1 MSTQSSQSSQ
11 TTHSAQA
18 QPLAGRHAVV
28 TGGGSGIGAATA
40 ATLLR
45 AGARVTLMG
54 RDAGRLQTQRATL
67 IDGANDAQVACVSVD
82 VTDEAGVERA
92 FAQAAAELGA
102 IDILVN
108 NAGQAQAAPFTQTD
122 LALWRRML
130 DVNLTGAFLCTRA
143 VLPAMLA
150 QKRGRIVNV
159 ASTAGQVGYP
169 YVAAYCASKHGVI
182 GMTRALAL
190 EVATQGVTVNAVC
203 PGYTETELLHASIEQ
218 ITRKTSRSEAEA
230 RSLLVRHNPQ
240 QRFVTPDE
248 VADAVLWLCGP
259 GSSAITGQSISVSGG
274 EIT

>member
-1 MSTQSSQSSQ
+1 MSMSDET
-11 TTHSAQA
+11 
-18 QPLAGRHAVV
+18 LKDRHAVV

-40 ATLLR
+40 AALLH

-54 RDAGRLQTQRATL
+54 RDAAKLEAQREAL
-67 IDGANDAQVACVSVD
+67 GGGARVACVSVD
-82 VTDEAGVERA
+82 VTDEHAVNDA
-92 FAQAAAELGA
+92 FARAAEGLGA

-108 NAGQAQAAPFTQTD
+108 NAGQATASPFAQTGLD
-122 LALWRRML
+122 LWKRML
-130 DVNLTGAFLCTRA
+130 DVNLTGVFLCTRA

-150 QKRGRIVNV
+150 RKSGRIVNV

-190 EVATQGVTVNAVC
+190 ETATQGVTVNAVC
-203 PGYTETELLHASIEQ
+203 PGYTETELLQASLDQ

-230 RSLLVRHNPQ
+230 RSILVRHNPQ
-240 QRFVTPDE
+240 QRFVQPEE
-248 VADAVLWLCGP
+248 VANAVLWLCAP

>member
-1 MSTQSSQSSQ
+1 MN
-11 TTHSAQA
+11 THDALHQ
-18 QPLAGRHAVV
+18 RHAVV

-40 ATLLR
+40 TALLK

-54 RDAGRLQTQRATL
+54 REMAKLVTQREKL
-67 IDGANDAQVACVSVD
+67 GGGEHIACVSVD
-82 VTDEAGVERA
+82 VADEAAVNDA
-92 FAQAAAELGA
+92 FARATQALGDV
-102 IDILVN
+102 DILVN
-108 NAGQAQAAPFTQTD
+108 NAGQATAAPFAQTD
-122 LALWRRML
+122 LALWKRML

-150 QKRGRIVNV
+150 RKHGRIVNV

-203 PGYTETELLHASIEQ
+203 PGYTETELLQASLEQ

-230 RSLLVRHNPQ
+230 RSILVRHNPQ

-248 VADAVLWLCGP
+248 VANAVLWLCAP

>member
-1 MSTQSSQSSQ
+1 MSMNDALHQ
-11 TTHSAQA
+11 
-18 QPLAGRHAVV
+18 RHAVV

-40 ATLLR
+40 KALLH

-54 RDAGRLQTQRATL
+54 RDMTKLEAQRDTL
-67 IDGANDAQVACVSVD
+67 GGGENIGCVSVD
-82 VTDEAGVERA
+82 VADEAAVNDA
-92 FAQAAAELGA
+92 FARAVQALGD

-108 NAGQAQAAPFTQTD
+108 NAGQATAAPFAQTD
-122 LALWRRML
+122 LALWKRML

-150 QKRGRIVNV
+150 RKHGRIVNV

-203 PGYTETELLHASIEQ
+203 PGYTETELLQASLAQ

-230 RSLLVRHNPQ
+230 RSILVRHNPQ

-248 VADAVLWLCGP
+248 VANAVLWLCAP

>member
-1 MSTQSSQSSQ
+1 MSMSDDT
-11 TTHSAQA
+11 
-18 QPLAGRHAVV
+18 LKDRHAVV
-28 TGGGSGIGAATA
+28 TGGGSGIGAAA
-40 ATLLR
+40 AAALLR

-54 RDAGRLQTQRATL
+54 RDAAKLEVQRTTL
-67 IDGANDAQVACVSVD
+67 GGGENIACVSVD
-82 VTDEAGVERA
+82 VTDEDAVSAA
-92 FAQAAAELGA
+92 FARAADGLGA

-108 NAGQAQAAPFTQTD
+108 NAGQATAAPFAQTD
-122 LALWRRML
+122 LALWKRML
-130 DVNLTGAFLCTRA
+130 DVNLTGVFLCTRA

-150 QKRGRIVNV
+150 RKSGRIVNV

-190 EVATQGVTVNAVC
+190 EVATQGITVNAVC
-203 PGYTETELLHASIEQ
+203 PGYTETELLQASLDQ

-240 QRFVTPDE
+240 QRFVQPEE
-248 VADAVLWLCGP
+248 VANAVLWLCAP

>member
-1 MSTQSSQSSQ
+1 MSDPTL
-11 TTHSAQA
+11 QA
-18 QPLAGRHAVV
+18 RHAVV
-28 TGGGSGIGAATA
+28 TGGGSGIGASIA
-40 ATLLR
+40 AMLLG

-54 RDAGRLQTQRATL
+54 RDAAKL
-67 IDGANDAQVACVSVD
+67 DAQREALGGGENVACVSVD
-82 VTDEAGVERA
+82 VADEAAVQAA
-92 FAQAAAELGA
+92 FARAAEGLGA

-108 NAGQAQAAPFTQTD
+108 NAGQATAAPFVHTD
-122 LALWRRML
+122 LALWKRML
-130 DVNLTGAFLCTRA
+130 DVNLTGVFLCTRA

-150 QKRGRIVNV
+150 RKSGRIVNV

-203 PGYTETELLHASIEQ
+203 PGYTETELLQASVEQ

-230 RSLLVRHNPQ
+230 RSILVRHNPQ
-240 QRFVTPDE
+240 QRFVQPEE
-248 VADAVLWLCGP
+248 VANAVLWLCAP

>member
-1 MSTQSSQSSQ
+1 MSMSDDT
-11 TTHSAQA
+11 
-18 QPLAGRHAVV
+18 LKDRHAVV

-40 ATLLR
+40 AALLH

-54 RDAGRLQTQRATL
+54 RDAAKLEAQREAL
-67 IDGANDAQVACVSVD
+67 GAGERIACVSVD
-82 VTDEAGVERA
+82 VTDEHAVNDA
-92 FAQAAAELGA
+92 FARAAEGLGA

-108 NAGQAQAAPFTQTD
+108 NAGQATASPFAQTGLD
-122 LALWRRML
+122 LWKRML
-130 DVNLTGAFLCTRA
+130 DVNLTGVFLCTRA

-150 QKRGRIVNV
+150 RKSGRIVNV

-190 EVATQGVTVNAVC
+190 ETATQGVTVNAVC
-203 PGYTETELLHASIEQ
+203 PGYTETELLQASLDQ

-230 RSLLVRHNPQ
+230 RSILVRHNPQ
-240 QRFVTPDE
+240 QRFVQPEE
-248 VADAVLWLCGP
+248 VANAVLWLCAP

>member
-1 MSTQSSQSSQ
+1 MSMN
-11 TTHSAQA
+11 QA
-18 QPLAGRHAVV
+18 ILNDHHAVV

-40 ATLLR
+40 AALLQ

-54 RDAGRLQTQRATL
+54 RDAARL
-67 IDGANDAQVACVSVD
+67 DAQRTALGGGENVACVSVD
-82 VTDEAGVERA
+82 ITDEDVVNAA
-92 FAQAAAELGA
+92 FARAAETLGA

-108 NAGQAQAAPFTQTD
+108 NAGQAQAAPFAQTD
-122 LALWRRML
+122 LALWKRML

-150 QKRGRIVNV
+150 RKAGRIVNV

-203 PGYTETELLHASIEQ
+203 PGYTETELLQASLEQ

-230 RSLLVRHNPQ
+230 RSILVRHNPQ
-240 QRFVTPDE
+240 QRFVTPEE
-248 VADAVLWLCGP
+248 VANAVLWLCAP

>member
-1 MSTQSSQSSQ
+1 MNDALHQ
-11 TTHSAQA
+11 
-18 QPLAGRHAVV
+18 RHAVV

-40 ATLLR
+40 KALLH

-54 RDAGRLQTQRATL
+54 RDMTKLEAQRDTL
-67 IDGANDAQVACVSVD
+67 GGGENIGCVSVD
-82 VTDEAGVERA
+82 VADEAAVNDA
-92 FAQAAAELGA
+92 FARAVQALGD

-108 NAGQAQAAPFTQTD
+108 NAGQATAAPFAQTD
-122 LALWRRML
+122 LALWKRML

-150 QKRGRIVNV
+150 RKHGRIVNV

-203 PGYTETELLHASIEQ
+203 PGYTETELLQASLAQ

-230 RSLLVRHNPQ
+230 RSILVRHNPQ

-248 VADAVLWLCGP
+248 VANAVLWLCAP

>member
-1 MSTQSSQSSQ
+1 MS
-11 TTHSAQA
+11 
-18 QPLAGRHAVV
+18 LGILNDRHAVV

-40 ATLLR
+40 ATLLG

-54 RDAGRLQTQRATL
+54 RDATRLE
-67 IDGANDAQVACVSVD
+67 AQKTALGGGDNVACVSVD
-82 VTDEAGVERA
+82 IANEEAVTAA
-92 FAQAAAELGA
+92 FAQAVAALGE

-108 NAGQAQAAPFTQTD
+108 NAGQATAAPFAQTD
-122 LALWRRML
+122 LALWQRML

-143 VLPAMLA
+143 VLPAML
-150 QKRGRIVNV
+150 KRKSGRIVNV

-203 PGYTETELLHASIEQ
+203 PGYTETELLQASLDQ

-230 RSLLVRHNPQ
+230 RSILVRHNPQ

-248 VADAVLWLCGP
+248 VGDAVLWLCGP

>member
-1 MSTQSSQSSQ
+1 MRDDTLEG
-11 TTHSAQA
+11 T
-18 QPLAGRHAVV
+18 HAVV

-40 ATLLR
+40 AALLH

-54 RDAGRLQTQRATL
+54 RDAARLDAQRAAL
-67 IDGANDAQVACVSVD
+67 GGGEQVACVSVD
-82 VTDEAGVERA
+82 ITDEDAVNAA
-92 FAQAAAELGA
+92 FARAAEALGA
-102 IDILVN
+102 VDILVN

-122 LALWRRML
+122 LALWKRML

-143 VLPAMLA
+143 VLPGMLA
-150 QKRGRIVNV
+150 RKAGRIVNV

-203 PGYTETELLHASIEQ
+203 PGYTETELLQASLEQ

-230 RSLLVRHNPQ
+230 RSILVRHNPQ
-240 QRFVTPDE
+240 QRFVTPEE
-248 VADAVLWLCGP
+248 VANAVLWLCAP

>member
-1 MSTQSSQSSQ
+1 MSIP
-11 TTHSAQA
+11 QA
-18 QPLAGRHAVV
+18 PLAGRHAVV

-54 RDAGRLQTQRATL
+54 RDAARLDVQRASL
-67 IDGANDAQVACVSVD
+67 GGAENVACASVD
-82 VTDEAGVERA
+82 VTDEAAVHAA
-92 FAQAAAELGA
+92 FAQAVAGFGTV
-102 IDILVN
+102 DILVN
-108 NAGQAQAAPFTQTD
+108 NAGQAQAAPFAQTD

-150 QKRGRIVNV
+150 QKHGRVVNV

-190 EVATQGVTVNAVC
+190 EVATQGVTINAVC
-203 PGYTETELLHASIEQ
+203 PGYTETELLQASIDQ
-218 ITRKTSRSEAEA
+218 ITRKTSRSEEEA
-230 RSLLVRHNPQ
+230 RSILVRHNPQ

-248 VADAVLWLCGP
+248 VANAVLWLCAP

>member
-1 MSTQSSQSSQ
+1 MSALTL
-11 TTHSAQA
+11 
-18 QPLAGRHAVV
+18 LAGRHAVV

-40 ATLLR
+40 AALLR
-45 AGARVTLMG
+45 AGARVTLTG
-54 RDAGRLQTQRATL
+54 RDAARLEAQRAALGSTE
-67 IDGANDAQVACVSVD
+67 NVACESVD
-82 VTDEAGVERA
+82 VTDESAVDAA
-92 FAQAAAELGA
+92 FARAAERFGA
-102 IDILVN
+102 VDILVN
-108 NAGQAQAAPFTQTD
+108 NAGQAQAAPFSQTD

-150 QKRGRIVNV
+150 QKSGRIVNV

-203 PGYTETELLHASIEQ
+203 PGYTETELLQASIDQ
-218 ITRKTSRSEAEA
+218 ITRKTSRSAAEA
-230 RSLLVRHNPQ
+230 RSILVRHNPQ

-248 VADAVLWLCGP
+248 VANAVLWLCAP
-259 GSSAITGQSISVSGG
+259 GSAAITGQSISVSGG

>member
-1 MSTQSSQSSQ
+1 MN
-11 TTHSAQA
+11 HAI
-18 QPLAGRHAVV
+18 LNDRHAVV

-40 ATLLR
+40 AALLH

-54 RDAGRLQTQRATL
+54 RDAARLDAQRAAL
-67 IDGANDAQVACVSVD
+67 GGGENVACVSVD
-82 VTDEAGVERA
+82 ITDEDAVNAA
-92 FAQAAAELGA
+92 FARAAETLGA
-102 IDILVN
+102 VDILVN

-122 LALWRRML
+122 LALWKRML

-143 VLPAMLA
+143 VLPGMLERKA
-150 QKRGRIVNV
+150 GRIVNV

-203 PGYTETELLHASIEQ
+203 PGYTETELLQASLEQ

-230 RSLLVRHNPQ
+230 RSILVRHNPQ
-240 QRFVTPDE
+240 QRFVTPEE
-248 VADAVLWLCGP
+248 VANAVLWLCAP
-259 GSSAITGQSISVSGG
+259 GSSAITGQSLSVSGG

>member
-1 MSTQSSQSSQ
+1 MTDQTLLSSV
-11 TTHSAQA
+11 
-18 QPLAGRHAVV
+18 HAVV

-40 ATLLR
+40 AALLR

-54 RDAGRLQTQRATL
+54 RDAARLEAQRASL
-67 IDGANDAQVACVSVD
+67 GDADKVACVSVD
-82 VTDEAGVERA
+82 VTDEAAVEAA
-92 FAQAAAELGA
+92 FTQAAEQLGA
-102 IDILVN
+102 IDVLVN
-108 NAGQAQAAPFTQTD
+108 NAGQAQAAPFAQTD

-143 VLPAMLA
+143 VLPTMLA
-150 QKRGRIVNV
+150 RKHGRIVNV

-203 PGYTETELLHASIEQ
+203 PGYTETELLQASIEQ
-218 ITRKTSRSEAEA
+218 ITRKTSRSAEEA
-230 RSLLVRHNPQ
+230 RKILVRHNPQ
-240 QRFVTPDE
+240 QRFVTPEE
-248 VADAVLWLCGP
+248 VANAVLWLCAP

>member
-1 MSTQSSQSSQ
+1 MSELILSE
-11 TTHSAQA
+11 
-18 QPLAGRHAVV
+18 RHAVV

-40 ATLLR
+40 AMLLR

-54 RDAGRLQTQRATL
+54 RDAAKLEMQRAAL
-67 IDGANDAQVACVSVD
+67 GGGEKVACVSVD
-82 VTDEAGVERA
+82 VADENAVTAA
-92 FAQAAAELGA
+92 FAHAVEGLGD

-108 NAGQAQAAPFTQTD
+108 NAGQATAAPFAQTD
-122 LALWRRML
+122 LALWKRML

-143 VLPAMLA
+143 ALPAMLA
-150 QKRGRIVNV
+150 KKNGRIVNV

-203 PGYTETELLHASIEQ
+203 PGYTETELLQASLDQ

-230 RSLLVRHNPQ
+230 RSILVRHNPQ
-240 QRFVTPDE
+240 QRFVQPDE
-248 VADAVLWLCGP
+248 VANAVLWLCAP